1 MVGWRNGPDDR
12 LGHYDRSLLALM
24 PQKSSLRISAV
35 LRASA
40 VMTAVKPI
48 NAEPAE
54 GSQRYAESTL
64 DTASTFYHLR
74 CG

>member
-1 MVGWRNGPDDR
+1 MIIPT
-12 LGHYDRSLLALM
+12 
-24 PQKSSLRISAV
+24 PTKSSLRISAV

-48 NAEPAE
+48 NRRAAE

-64 DTASTFYHLR
+64 DTASTFYLLR
-74 CG
+74 MLLM